1 MKIFFQ
7 FLASIW
13 HHVVKGKG
21 MSKRAQQDTH
31 TDAIGFPHL
40 SQKDML
46 EDYEMAAYHSQ
57 A

>member
-1 MKIFFQ
+1 MKIFLQ

-13 HHVVKGKG
+13 HHFVKGKG
-21 MSKRAQQDTH
+21 MSKRAHQGTH